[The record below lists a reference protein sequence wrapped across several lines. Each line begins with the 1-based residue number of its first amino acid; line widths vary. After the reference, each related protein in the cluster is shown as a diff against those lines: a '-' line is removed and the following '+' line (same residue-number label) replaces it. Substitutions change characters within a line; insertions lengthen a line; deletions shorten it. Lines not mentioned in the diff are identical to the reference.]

1 MHSDS
6 SKVRPSAEQEAVPR
20 SQTGRTKLN
29 PAKLN
34 GSTRPT
40 DERPRVTQRQAVRT
54 QTPRKSSQVQSKK
67 QCQGRRLGAQSSIQ
81 PNSTV
86 PLVQRM
92 RGPGLR
98 RDRQY
103 ALKALESRAKREQ
116 ESVPRSQTGRT
127 KLNRAKLNGSTR
139 PTDERP
145 RVTQRQAV
153 CTQAPRKSDQARARS
168 STKVADWAHKAQS
181 CQTQRFHSSNG

>member
-1 MHSDS
+1 MHSNS
-6 SKVRPSAEQEAVPR
+6 SKVGPSASKEQY
-20 SQTGRTKLN
+20 
-29 PAKLN
+29 
-34 GSTRPT
+34 
-40 DERPRVTQRQAVRT
+40 
-54 QTPRKSSQVQSKK
+54 
-67 QCQGRRLGAQSSIQ
+67 QGRRLGAQSSIQ

-116 ESVPRSQTGRT
+116 GAVPRSQTGRT
-127 KLNRAKLNGSTR
+127 KLNPAKLNGSTRPTGERPRSQTGRTKLNPAKLNGSTR

-153 CTQAPRKSDQARARS
+153 CTQTPRKSGQARARS

-181 CQTQRFHSSNG
+181 SQTQRFHSSNG

>member
-1 MHSDS
+1 MHTSS
-6 SKVRPSAEQEAVPR
+6 SKVEPDAEQEAVPR

-40 DERPRVTQRQAVRT
+40 DERPRVTQRQAVCT
-54 QTPRKSSQVQSKK
+54 QTPRKSGQVQSKE
-67 QCQGRRLGAQSSIQ
+67 QYQGRRLGTQSSILPSSTVPLVQRMRGQGRRLGAQSSIQ

-98 RDRQY
+98 GNKQY
-103 ALKALESRAKREQ
+103 AHKLLESRAR
-116 ESVPRSQTGRT
+116 
-127 KLNRAKLNGSTR
+127 
-139 PTDERP
+139 
-145 RVTQRQAV
+145 
-153 CTQAPRKSDQARARS
+153 CRARS

-181 CQTQRFHSSNG
+181 SQTQRFHSSNG

>member
-1 MHSDS
+1 MHSNS
-6 SKVRPSAEQEAVPR
+6 SKVGPGAEQGAVPRSQTGHTKLNPSKLNGSTRPTDERPR

-40 DERPRVTQRQAVRT
+40 DERPRVTRKQAVCT
-54 QTPRKSSQVQSKK
+54 QAPRKSSQVQSKK
-67 QCQGRRLGAQSSIQ
+67 QYQGRRLGAQSSIQ

-103 ALKALESRAKREQ
+103 ALKSLESRAR
-116 ESVPRSQTGRT
+116 
-127 KLNRAKLNGSTR
+127 
-139 PTDERP
+139 
-145 RVTQRQAV
+145 
-153 CTQAPRKSDQARARS
+153 CRARS

-181 CQTQRFHSSNG
+181 FQAQRFHSSNG

>member
-1 MHSDS
+1 MHSKP
-6 SKVRPSAEQEAVPR
+6 SKVEPSASKEQY
-20 SQTGRTKLN
+20 
-29 PAKLN
+29 
-34 GSTRPT
+34 
-40 DERPRVTQRQAVRT
+40 
-54 QTPRKSSQVQSKK
+54 
-67 QCQGRRLGAQSSIQ
+67 QGRRLGAQSSIQPSSMVPLVQRVKGQGRRRGAQSSIQ

>member
-1 MHSDS
+1 MN
-6 SKVRPSAEQEAVPR
+6 VQLM
-20 SQTGRTKLN
+20 TKLN
-29 PAKLN
+29 PAKLNGSTCPTGERPRSQAGCTELNSAKLN

-40 DERPRVTQRQAVRT
+40 DERPRVTQRQAVCT

-103 ALKALESRAKREQ
+103 ALRLLESQAKR
-116 ESVPRSQTGRT
+116 
-127 KLNRAKLNGSTR
+127 
-139 PTDERP
+139 
-145 RVTQRQAV
+145 
-153 CTQAPRKSDQARARS
+153 RARS

-181 CQTQRFHSSNG
+181 SQTQRFHSSKG